1 MASFVGLVLAAGH
14 GKRMKSALPKPL
26 HPVAGIPMID
36 HVVGSLVR
44 SGASRVV
51 VVVGHG
57 GELIEEHLAGR
68 AEIVWQREQLG
79 TGHAVLAAGPAF
91 DGYDGNILIV
101 PADVPLLTS
110 ESLQQLVE
118 EQSGSASDATILS
131 MCVDDPTDYGRVVRD
146 SKGNVAAIV
155 EHCDATEEIRAIR
168 EVNTGVFCFD
178 SRTLFNALPR
188 ISTDNKQGEYYLTDV
203 IAIMISQG
211 LSVRAVALK
220 DASEGLGINSRVELS
235 KAEQIM
241 GDRKRR
247 EVMESGVTLIDPATT
262 FIDASVEIESD
273 TVIMPFTIIAGNSKI
288 GGSCNIGPYV
298 YIRDSEVGSGCN
310 IGPFSYLRPGTSL
323 ADRVKVG
330 DFVEVKKSTVG
341 EGSKI
346 PHLSYIGDTV
356 MGSHVNIGAG
366 TITCNYDGETKHTTI
381 IEDGAFVG
389 ANSNLVAPVKVGSD
403 AYIATGSTVTS
414 HVPAGA
420 LAIARARQENKDGWV
435 AKRRAAR
442 LSKEEK

>member
-1 MASFVGLVLAAGH
+1 
-14 GKRMKSALPKPL
+14 
-26 HPVAGIPMID
+26 
-36 HVVGSLVR
+36 
-44 SGASRVV
+44 
-51 VVVGHG
+51 
-57 GELIEEHLAGR
+57 
-68 AEIVWQREQLG
+68 
-79 TGHAVLAAGPAF
+79 
-91 DGYDGNILIV
+91 
-101 PADVPLLTS
+101 
-110 ESLQQLVE
+110 
-118 EQSGSASDATILS
+118 
-131 MCVDDPTDYGRVVRD
+131 
-146 SKGNVAAIV
+146 
-155 EHCDATEEIRAIR
+155 
-168 EVNTGVFCFD
+168 
-178 SRTLFNALPR
+178 
-188 ISTDNKQGEYYLTDV
+188 
-203 IAIMISQG
+203 
-211 LSVRAVALK
+211 
-220 DASEGLGINSRVELS
+220 
-235 KAEQIM
+235 
-241 GDRKRR
+241 
-247 EVMESGVTLIDPATT
+247 MESGVTLIDPATT